1 MVLEGLAI
9 GSAAYSAYSS
19 WKSGKA
25 QAAAARAQARAIE
38 MQKKELR
45 RRFEINKQLEYK
57 QLDKTLGAKSVA
69 MASMGRADS
78 GEALSM
84 EAIANTLDNIRTQRE
99 EMEYNVKTA
108 GMEQA
113 ALGRAARDQESAGKR
128 QAFGSLLSSGA
139 AYASSSSGE
148 KRIGQFKEWMNKG

>member
-1 MVLEGLAI
+1 MDPVTGLAVA
-9 GSAAYSAYSS
+9 STLYSAYSG

-45 RRFEINKQLEYK
+45 RRFEKNKILEMRE
-57 QLDKTLGAKSVA
+57 LGKTQAAQGVA

-78 GEALSM
+78 GEALSY
-84 EAIANTLDNIRTQRE
+84 EAISNTLENIKNMRE
-99 EMEYNVKTA
+99 EMQYEQKVA

-113 ALGRAARDQESAGKR
+113 SLRRAASDYRSAAKRDTIGT
-128 QAFGSLLSSGA
+128 LLTGA
-139 AYASSSSGE
+139 YKVS
-148 KRIGQFKEWMNKG
+148 KG